1 MFYLKR
7 QSESPFLLLFIV
19 CLHVKRE
26 QCLNFYVRFLFESH
40 IQQMDTSKQKGG
52 TVSDELLSVN
62 GSLCVRRKKM
72 CLCASASPPQP

>member
-7 QSESPFLLLFIV
+7 QSESAFLLLFIV

-62 GSLCVRRKKM
+62 GSL
-72 CLCASASPPQP
+72 